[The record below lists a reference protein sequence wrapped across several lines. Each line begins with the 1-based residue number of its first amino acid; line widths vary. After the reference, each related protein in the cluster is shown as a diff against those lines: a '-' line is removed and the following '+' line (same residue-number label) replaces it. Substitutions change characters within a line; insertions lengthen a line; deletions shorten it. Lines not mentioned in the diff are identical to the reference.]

1 MGTTA
6 AVMGQDVAN
15 IIVTAK
21 IKQPPRKATIVPGEF
36 CQPLIPETYAAVSG
50 FTGVSNSG

>member
-6 AVMGQDVAN
+6 VVMGQDVAN